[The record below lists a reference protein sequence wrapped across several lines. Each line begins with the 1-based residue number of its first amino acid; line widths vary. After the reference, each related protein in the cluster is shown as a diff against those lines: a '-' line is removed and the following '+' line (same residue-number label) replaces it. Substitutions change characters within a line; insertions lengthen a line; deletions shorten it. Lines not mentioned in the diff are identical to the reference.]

1 MLLEH
6 KLKEST
12 DKMKKILTLSLLI
25 CVIGIQC
32 LSQES
37 RKDQK
42 TGLNYG
48 DIAPELAYK
57 NTKDKIMKLS
67 SLKGKLVLIEFW
79 ASWCGPCRKENPNI
93 VNAYKKF
100 SSKKF
105 TKGEGFE
112 IYSVSLDK
120 QKNAWIKAIEKDNL
134 MWKYHVS
141 DLGGWDSDGADI
153 YNIRSIPSNFL
164 IDGEGKIIARNLRG
178 NDLHLFLEKLVK

>member
-37 RKDQK
+37 SKDQK
-42 TGLNYG
+42 TGLKYG

-67 SLKGKLVLIEFW
+67 SLRGKLVLIEFW
-79 ASWCGPCRKENPNI
+79 
-93 VNAYKKF
+93 
-100 SSKKF
+100 
-105 TKGEGFE
+105 
-112 IYSVSLDK
+112 
-120 QKNAWIKAIEKDNL
+120 
-134 MWKYHVS
+134 
-141 DLGGWDSDGADI
+141 
-153 YNIRSIPSNFL
+153 
-164 IDGEGKIIARNLRG
+164 
-178 NDLHLFLEKLVK
+178 KLVWTM